1 MVRCFNNT
9 PKNRYNKK
17 QTFNRNKTLDNQ
29 KRFNKHRKK

>member
-1 MVRCFNNT
+1 MVRCFKNT